1 VSGAG
6 APGLAA
12 RGLAVDGAGM
22 TVEIVA
28 ASWHGEIM
36 DGLVAGAIGAC
47 EAAGAEYRVTR
58 VPGCFEIPVVAQ
70 ALAARVAPKARE
82 GQGAARPRDGDG
94 AAGPRG
100 ERAPVAIVGLGVVI
114 RGDTPHFEY
123 VCESVT
129 RGLTDVARINAIAV
143 GFGILTC
150 DDEAQAMARAGLP
163 GSKESKGA
171 EAAEAAIATARILEN
186 LS

>member
-6 APGLAA
+6 APDLAA
-12 RGLAVDGAGM
+12 DGAGM

-28 ASWHGEIM
+28 ASWHTVVM

-47 EAAGAEYRVTR
+47 EAAGASYRLTR

-70 ALAARVAPKARE
+70 ALAAR
-82 GQGAARPRDGDG
+82 AATSGRDGSW
-94 AAGPRG
+94 PL
-100 ERAPVAIVGLGVVI
+100 AIVGLGVVI

-123 VCESVT
+123 VCDAVT
-129 RGLTDVARINAIAV
+129 RGLTDVARVNGVAV

-150 DDEAQAMARAGLP
+150 DDEAQAIVRAGLA

-171 EAAEAAIATARILEN
+171 EATEAAIATARILQN
-186 LS
+186 LA

>member
-6 APGLAA
+6 APGLV
-12 RGLAVDGAGM
+12 VDGAGM

-28 ASWHGEIM
+28 ASWHATVM
-36 DGLVAGAIGAC
+36 DGLVAGAVRAC
-47 EAAGAEYRVTR
+47 EAAGASHRLTR

-70 ALAARVAPKARE
+70 ALASRGARV
-82 GQGAARPRDGDG
+82 
-94 AAGPRG
+94 
-100 ERAPVAIVGLGVVI
+100 IVGLGVVI

-123 VCESVT
+123 VCDAVT
-129 RGLTDVARINAIAV
+129 RGLTDVARVNGVAV

-150 DDEAQAMARAGLP
+150 DDEAQAIVRAGLA

-171 EAAEAAIATARILEN
+171 EATEAAIATARILQN
-186 LS
+186 LA

>member
-6 APGLAA
+6 APGLA
-12 RGLAVDGAGM
+12 VDGAGL

-28 ASWHGEIM
+28 ASWHAEIM

-47 EAAGAEYRVTR
+47 EAAGAGYRVTR
-58 VPGCFEIPVVAQ
+58 VPGCFEITVVAE
-70 ALAARVAPKARE
+70 ALAGRGVA
-82 GQGAARPRDGDG
+82 
-94 AAGPRG
+94 
-100 ERAPVAIVGLGVVI
+100 AIVGLGVVI

-123 VCESVT
+123 VCDSVT
-129 RGLTDVARINAIAV
+129 RGLTDVARVNRVAV

-150 DDEAQAMARAGLP
+150 DDEAQAITRAGLP

-171 EAAEAAIATARILEN
+171 EATEAAIATARILEN
-186 LS
+186 LA

>member
-12 RGLAVDGAGM
+12 RGIAANGAGM

-28 ASWHGEIM
+28 ASWHAEVM

-47 EAAGAEYRVTR
+47 ERAGASYRVTR

-70 ALAARVAPKARE
+70 ALAARDKRS
-82 GQGAARPRDGDG
+82 
-94 AAGPRG
+94 
-100 ERAPVAIVGLGVVI
+100 PVAIVGLGVVI

-123 VCESVT
+123 VCDAVT
-129 RGLTDVARINAIAV
+129 RGLTDVARINEVAV

-150 DDEAQAMARAGLP
+150 DDEAQALARAGLP
-163 GSKESKGA
+163 GSQESKGA